1 MPGKI
6 LISTAYLPSIDYMR
20 VISHADEVL
29 IEKKE
34 NYIKQTYR
42 NRCYIVSSH
51 GAQLLSVPIYEG
63 SRHKVPVTEARIDYS
78 KRWQQV
84 HLRAMISSY
93 KSSPY
98 FDFYFDEVEK
108 IVSENFE
115 FLFDLNNALFN
126 CVLNMLRMKK
136 TILYTEH
143 FEPIVDKYESSDYRY
158 RILPGQSIFSSKQ
171 YSQVFYP
178 ETGFVPGL
186 SIVDLIFNLGPE
198 AVSYL
203 ES

>member
-1 MPGKI
+1 MPGTI

-20 VISHADEVL
+20 VILHADEIL

-42 NRCYIVSSH
+42 NRCYILSPH
-51 GAQLLSVPIYEG
+51 GAQLLSVPVYEG
-63 SRHKVPVTEARIDYS
+63 SRHKVLVTEARIDYS

-108 IVSENFE
+108 IISENFE

-126 CVLNMLRMKK
+126 CVLNMLRIKK
-136 TILYTEH
+136 TISYTEH
-143 FEPIVDKYESSDYRY
+143 FEPVNMKHKDSDYRY
-158 RILPGQSIFSSKQ
+158 RILPGQSIFTSKQ
-171 YSQVFYP
+171 YYQVFEA

-186 SIVDLIFNLGPE
+186 SIVDLIFNQGPE
-198 AVSYL
+198 AAVYL